1 MERIETTEA
10 IIKDG
15 NFTLEKDVGI
25 FENFLSDDE
34 CDAFIALYDNRDKKG
49 LVYNRQDSEGVD
61 GLIKMDTALSV
72 SLSDVFGNEKINKL
86 NNDFVDNFWDNGVNK
101 YGKYYPSLLQIDKK
115 LWGYKIQKTLA
126 GEGYHVWHC
135 EDSSPN
141 HTTRILTYIIFLND
155 DFTGGET
162 EFLHKNMRVTPKKG
176 TLAIFPAN
184 YTHTHR
190 GNPPLTGEKYI
201 MTSWV
206 HLSDV
211 RV

>member
-25 FENFLSDDE
+25 FDHFLSDDE
-34 CDAFIALYDNRDKKG
+34 CDSFISLYENRDRKG
-49 LVYNRQDSEGVD
+49 NTYNRQDSEGAD
-61 GLIKMDTALSV
+61 ALNKSDTALSV
-72 SLSDVFGNEKINKL
+72 SLSDIFGSEKFDKL
-86 NNDFVDNFWDNGVNK
+86 NNDFVNNFWENGVNK
-101 YGKYYPSLLQIDKK
+101 YGKYYPSLLRIDKK

-135 EDSSPN
+135 EDSGPN

-155 DFTGGET
+155 DYTGGET
-162 EFLHKNMRVTPKKG
+162 EFLHKNMRLTPKKG

-206 HLSDV
+206 HLSDI

>member
-15 NFTLEKDVGI
+15 NFTLEKDVGV
-25 FENFLSDDE
+25 FEHFLSDDE
-34 CDAFIALYDNRDKKG
+34 CDAFIALYENRDKKG
-49 LVYNRQDSEGVD
+49 YTYNRQDSEDAG
-61 GLIKMDTALSV
+61 GLIKTDTALSI
-72 SLSDVFGNEKINKL
+72 SFGDCYGHKKIEKL
-86 NNDFVDNFWDNGVNK
+86 NADFVNNFWDNAIKK
-101 YGKYYPSLLQIDKK
+101 YGQYYPMLLKIDKK
-115 LWGYKIQKTLA
+115 MWGYKIQKTIA
-126 GEGYHVWHC
+126 GEGYHIWHC

-141 HTTRILTYIIFLND
+141 DTTRILTYTIYLND

-162 EFLHKNMRVTPKKG
+162 ELLHKNMRLTPKKG

-206 HLSDV
+206 HLSDI

>member
-1 MERIETTEA
+1 MKRTETTEA
-10 IIKDG
+10 LITDG

-25 FENFLSDDE
+25 FENFLSADE
-34 CDAFIALYDNRDKKG
+34 CDSFIALYDNREKKG
-49 LVYNRQDSEGVD
+49 LVYNRQDSED
-61 GLIKMDTALSV
+61 ADALNKTDTSLSV
-72 SLSDVFGNEKINKL
+72 SLSDVFGNEKIDKL
-86 NNDFVDNFWDNGVNK
+86 NADFVDNFWENGVNK
-101 YGKYYPSLLQIDKK
+101 YGKFYPSLLQIDKK

-141 HTTRILTYIIFLND
+141 HTTRILTWTIYLND

-162 EFLHKNMRVTPKKG
+162 EFLHKNMRITPKKG

-206 HLSDV
+206 HLSDS

>member
-25 FENFLSDDE
+25 FEHFLSDDE
-34 CDAFIALYDNRDKKG
+34 CDSFIELYKNRDKKG
-49 LVYNRQDSEGVD
+49 LSYNRQDSENAD
-61 GLIKMDTALSV
+61 ALNKTDTSLSV
-72 SLSDVFGNEKINKL
+72 SLSDVLGNEKIDKL
-86 NNDFVDNFWDNGVNK
+86 NNEFTNNIWDNGVNK
-101 YGKYYPSLLQIDKK
+101 YGKYYPSLLQTDKK
-115 LWGYKIQKTLA
+115 MWGYKIQKTLA

-135 EDSSPN
+135 EDLGPN
-141 HTTRILTYIIFLND
+141 NTTRILAYIIFLND

-184 YTHTHR
+184 YTHVHR
-190 GNPPLTGEKYI
+190 GNPPLTGVKYI

-206 HLSDV
+206 HLSDS

>member
-25 FENFLSDDE
+25 FEHFLSDDE
-34 CDAFIALYDNRDKKG
+34 CDAFIALYENRDKKG
-49 LVYNRQDSEGVD
+49 DTHNRQDSEDAG
-61 GLIKMDTALSV
+61 GLNKTDTSLSV
-72 SLSDVFGNEKINKL
+72 SFGDVCDGKKFGKMNDDFIN
-86 NNDFVDNFWDNGVNK
+86 NFWGNGVNK
-101 YGKYYPSLLQIDKK
+101 YGKYYPTLLKIDKK
-115 LWGYKIQKTLA
+115 VWGYKIQKTLA
-126 GEGYHVWHC
+126 GEGYHMWHA
-135 EDSSPN
+135 EDESP
-141 HTTRILTYIIFLND
+141 TYRTRILTYTIYLND

-162 EFLHKNMRVTPKKG
+162 EFLHKNMRVIPKKG

-206 HLSDV
+206 HLSDN

>member
-1 MERIETTEA
+1 MKRTETTEA
-10 IIKDG
+10 LITDG

-25 FENFLSDDE
+25 FENFLSADE
-34 CDAFIALYDNRDKKG
+34 CDVFIELYENRDKKG
-49 LVYNRQDSEGVD
+49 LTYNRQDGEGAD
-61 GLIKMDTALSV
+61 ALNKTDTALSV
-72 SLSDVFGNEKINKL
+72 SLSDVFGNEKIDKL
-86 NNDFVDNFWDNGVNK
+86 NDDFINNFWENGVNK

-126 GEGYHVWHC
+126 GEGYHIWHC
-135 EDSSPN
+135 EDSSPS

-162 EFLHKNMRVTPKKG
+162 EFLHKNMRITPKKG

-206 HLSDV
+206 HLSDS